1 MIKMTITIVIINI
14 VIGIYIWNKNITGTL
29 LTKQQV
35 GSPREL
41 LRLSL
46 SNPSTHLSWIVK
58 LSKKFS
64 FSVS

>member
-29 LTKQQV
+29 LTKPQV
-35 GSPREL
+35 GSLCEL
-41 LRLSL
+41 LWLSL
-46 SNPSTHLSWIVK
+46 SNPFTHLSWIVK

-64 FSVS
+64 FLVS